1 MRRALVLGG
10 CLTMALALA
19 GCRSVD
25 TVYVGDAGGGPP
37 YKWVQTDNN
46 LRDKAK
52 VVSAKRDRQHGLLRV
67 QVDVKNNYNR
77 TERIVYRFVWLDEQ
91 GIEVSSIQNDWL
103 PRILGA
109 GEQIQIV
116 GIAPDPRVTDA
127 IVKIQESI
135 RN

>member
-1 MRRALVLGG
+1 MRRVLVLGG
-10 CLTMALALA
+10 CLAALALA
-19 GCRSVD
+19 GCHSVD
-25 TVYVGDAGGGPP
+25 TVYVGDAGGPP

-46 LRDKAK
+46 LRNKAE
-52 VVSAKRDRQHGLLRV
+52 VVSAKRDRQNGLLRV